1 MKRIL
6 ALAVLFLFILQGFV
20 LAAPVTI
27 IDPAGQSQVRVKN
40 EALASTDK
48 ARAMK
53 TIVGSGLVYAGAC
66 NVLSINMYS
75 DTTGDNITVYD
86 LIANP
91 SNQYQLEFEIGIAA
105 NTSSTSIDTKGAPF
119 VNGIYIFASDA
130 TNAVTTIIFDY

>member
-1 MKRIL
+1 MRKI
-6 ALAVLFLFILQGFV
+6 LFLMVMFLFVLQNLA

-27 IDPAGQSQVRVKN
+27 IAPDGQSEVRVKN

-66 NVLSINMYS
+66 NVLSINLFS
-75 DTTGDNITVYD
+75 DTAGDNITVYD

-91 SNQYQLEFEIGIAA
+91 SNQYQLEFEIGISA
-105 NTSSTSIDTKGAPF
+105 NNSSQPVDAKGAPF
-119 VNGIYIFASDA
+119 SNGIYIFASDA